1 MLIHVCHVR
10 RKNIPDFVFPGGI
23 RPPPTLK
30 PVGELL
36 SAAKAKSG
44 SGRKRKQDDVAL
56 GTKAKEMES
65 INSGLHVEKIA
76 KEGIDADVKGCS
88 NDARLLENT
97 SCPGKKRKQDDVALG
112 TNSKEIESIDLSLPV
127 EKRAKEQVDS
137 DVKGISNDGTFP
149 ENTSCSV
156 LEVEE
161 SVMFGPPVLQSASS
175 SGSPEPG
182 KANIVRENTNGP
194 FVGHGSPV
202 KELDE
207 RENDDGL
214 TNQVQ
219 GFIGSMKVGP
229 IAKQEVATE
238 GKGASSSS
246 KWLQNGG
253 LDELEVFTADSFNL
267 RMCAVW
273 RWIFLVFLF

>member
-1 MLIHVCHVR
+1 MC
-10 RKNIPDFVFPGGI
+10 
-23 RPPPTLK
+23 
-30 PVGELL
+30 
-36 SAAKAKSG
+36 
-44 SGRKRKQDDVAL
+44 
-56 GTKAKEMES
+56 
-65 INSGLHVEKIA
+65 
-76 KEGIDADVKGCS
+76 
-88 NDARLLENT
+88 
-97 SCPGKKRKQDDVALG
+97 
-112 TNSKEIESIDLSLPV
+112 
-127 EKRAKEQVDS
+127 
-137 DVKGISNDGTFP
+137 
-149 ENTSCSV
+149 
-156 LEVEE
+156 
-161 SVMFGPPVLQSASS
+161 
-175 SGSPEPG
+175 SPEPG

-253 LDELEVFTADSFNL
+253 LDELEPIELTGPVSNVASALTSVAPRKPIIRLNFTSLPKATGSS
-267 RMCAVW
+267 A
-273 RWIFLVFLF
+273 